1 MASEDAV
8 CSGPNTVAF
17 SHPEQ
22 EWERGRRGSPYGRT
36 KALGS
41 TLVLLDPRPGD
52 CLIIYNSCFSSLSCF
67 LFGVF
72 LIYAG
77 GKVP

>member
-8 CSGPNTVAF
+8 CREPNNVAF

-22 EWERGRRGSPYGRT
+22 EWERGPRGSPYGRT
-36 KALGS
+36 KALGIA
-41 TLVLLDPRPGD
+41 LVLLDPRPGD
-52 CLIIYNSCFSSLSCF
+52 CLMYNSCFASLSCF

-72 LIYAG
+72 LIYDG
-77 GKVP
+77 GKIP